1 MKETSEM
8 TRPENY
14 EKPMICRLAVIM
26 TMAPAG
32 SKMGHGLFPFIT
44 KRADEP
50 LEPNLS
56 PSNFAY
62 RRI

>member
-1 MKETSEM
+1 MKKNLEM

-14 EKPMICRLAVIM
+14 EKPMIHRHAVIM

-44 KRADEP
+44 KRDDEP
-50 LEPNLS
+50 LDPKLS

-62 RRI
+62 RRV